1 MPGPK
6 PAFPAGEFAHA
17 RPSQWQAFDPS
28 GNSGIVRKVVP
39 EMPSNQSNEAEP
51 IEPIRPGE
59 DAG

>member
-6 PAFPAGEFAHA
+6 PAYPQGPFANA

-28 GNSGIVRKVVP
+28 ASVRKVVP
-39 EMPSNQSNEAEP
+39 EAPSNQSNEVEA

-59 DAG
+59 DAS

>member
-6 PAFPAGEFAHA
+6 PAYPQGPFANA

-28 GNSGIVRKVVP
+28 AGGRKVKSD
-39 EMPSNQSNEAEP
+39 MPSNQSDEAEP